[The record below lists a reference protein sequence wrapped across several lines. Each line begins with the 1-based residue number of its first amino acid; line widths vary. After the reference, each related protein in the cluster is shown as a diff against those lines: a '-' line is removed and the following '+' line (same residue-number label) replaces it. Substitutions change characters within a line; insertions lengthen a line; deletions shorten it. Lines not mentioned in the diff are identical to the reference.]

1 MVNCDFIYT
10 YIQKG
15 FLGYIRANKTE
26 TAVPHLSLNDIR
38 DFFVALPC
46 EAEQQKIGAYF
57 RTLDELISQHVIQL
71 QKLQQ
76 IKSACLEKMFV

>member
-10 YIQKG
+10 FIQKG
-15 FLGYIRANKTE
+15 FLEYIRANKTE

-38 DFFVALPC
+38 DYLVALPC
-46 EAEQQKIGAYF
+46 EAEQQKIGTYF
-57 RTLDELISQHVIQL
+57 RTLDALISKHDTQL